1 MLDKG
6 KTIKFSNGKKL
17 GVICKDM
24 VFRIY
29 GRDEK
34 KHLFRIY
41 NGWALNRELLKDLK
55 DIGVEIIEIHTKQ
68 NNIYKTNIL
77 NFFNMEKAILYKNP
91 RGERDIQLVLP
102 LEFWFKKKK
111 HGDKGSEPIPN
122 KKEPNNTLN
131 KYISK
136 R

>member
-55 DIGVEIIEIHTKQ
+55 ASL
-68 NNIYKTNIL
+68 L
-77 NFFNMEKAILYKNP
+77 NP
-91 RGERDIQLVLP
+91 ERL
-102 LEFWFKKKK
+102 
-111 HGDKGSEPIPN
+111 S
-122 KKEPNNTLN
+122 
-131 KYISK
+131 